1 MLMGKPKSLSFE
13 ETQRGAP
20 GSPGW
25 APCPLQ
31 HHGCLRRG
39 SSATLG
45 SVPRPQAPQTLPSSD
60 PSCWLRF
67 LEGISHSWGGRGHS
81 SNTPF
86 RPHRP
91 SWLQQQVSPGAPG
104 AAPASTPLG
113 VPPHA
118 PLGQPLRWSC
128 RMPGICVQLDAVSM

>member
-45 SVPRPQAPQTLPSSD
+45 SVPRPSLPQTPAAGSGSWRGFLTPGEGGGTAATPHSD
-60 PSCWLRF
+60 PTGPAGYSNRSALGLRVPR
-67 LEGISHSWGGRGHS
+67 L
-81 SNTPF
+81 
-86 RPHRP
+86 
-91 SWLQQQVSPGAPG
+91 
-104 AAPASTPLG
+104 
-113 VPPHA
+113 PPHPWEC
-118 PLGQPLRWSC
+118 PLMPLWGSH
-128 RMPGICVQLDAVSM
+128 